1 MEGAMSLDRSIR
13 LICAH
18 GTLTNMLFMLP
29 VIMPYYQ
36 SIGLTFRDFLIGE
49 AVFSAAV
56 LLCEVPS
63 GWISDIWKRRSTL
76 VLGGFFAMLGYTM
89 LLMADSF
96 WEATSAQAFIG
107 VAVALNS
114 GTNTAMLYDLL
125 HQHGREADYRR
136 IDGHRHGLCLY
147 GTALSCL
154 AGAFLFTIHPK
165 LPLLCD
171 ITVLL
176 GAMIAISMADEPMRF
191 QKSADRHI
199 FRDMAETMKYALS
212 GHPEITG
219 IIMVA
224 TVVMCT
230 TKLMLWTQQPYYMA
244 AGLPVV
250 WYGAILA
257 GTYIISGGIGQLS
270 HRVDRRGSNRAFL
283 ACIVAILVVACA
295 LLAAFT
301 SIWLGIILFMTGT
314 LSYATMQPRINTAI
328 NSRVGPE
335 RRATILSTASLM
347 VHLLFIPSSL
357 IVGVVSD
364 HGGGI
369 GAGLAWMAGQLL
381 VLGAVGL
388 WLWNRNG
395 YAASSSITG
404 T

>member
-1 MEGAMSLDRSIR
+1 
-13 LICAH
+13 
-18 GTLTNMLFMLP
+18 MLFLLP
-29 VIMPYYQ
+29 VVMPYYQ

-49 AVFSAAV
+49 AVFSAVV

-63 GWISDIWKRRSTL
+63 GWVSDMWKRRSTL
-76 VLGGFFAMLGYTM
+76 VLGGFFGILGYITLM
-89 LLMADSF
+89 LADSF
-96 WEATSAQAFIG
+96 WQATGAQVLVG

-147 GTALSCL
+147 GTALSCI
-154 AGAFLFTIHPK
+154 AGALLFTIHPK

-171 ITVLL
+171 ITALL
-176 GAMIAISMADEPMRF
+176 GAMIAISMADEPKRF

-224 TVVMCT
+224 TVVLCT
-230 TKLMLWTQQPYYMA
+230 TKLMLWAQQPYYMA

-257 GTYIISGGIGQLS
+257 GTYIMGGGIGQLS
-270 HRVDRRGSNRAFL
+270 HRIDRLGSNRAFT
-283 ACIVAILVVACA
+283 ACMVAILIAACA
-295 LLAAFT
+295 LLSAFT
-301 SIWLGIILFMTGT
+301 SIWLGIVLFMTGT

-357 IVGVVSD
+357 IVGAVSD
-364 HGGGI
+364 HGGI
-369 GAGLAWMAGQLL
+369 GTGLAWMAGQLL